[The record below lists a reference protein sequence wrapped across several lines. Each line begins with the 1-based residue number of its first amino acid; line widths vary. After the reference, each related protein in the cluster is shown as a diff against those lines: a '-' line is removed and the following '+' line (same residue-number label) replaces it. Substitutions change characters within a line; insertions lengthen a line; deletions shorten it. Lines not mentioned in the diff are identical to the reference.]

1 MFRLDDLFSMNIFP
15 VAVYDDSP
23 KDRRF
28 AGPVESRPVDVKQDV
43 GCRSFHFA
51 HGLRGGICFKVRKVN
66 M

>member
-1 MFRLDDLFSMNIFP
+1 MRRAKNSLFSMNIFP

-28 AGPVESRPVDVKQDV
+28 AGPVEPRPVDVKQDV

-51 HGLRGGICFKVRKVN
+51 HGLRG
-66 M
+66 